1 MEQSSKAASQYMEGP
16 DMSIS
21 EKGMYYFGILA
32 KTLSFTKAA
41 DTLFMSQQAMSK
53 QIRLLEEEVGVQ
65 LVERKPKVHLT
76 PAGIRLLEYYQTIQ
90 SEEARLKKDIALMSE
105 GPEYRRIAA
114 SMAEGRTRVILP
126 NLMNAFQPLM
136 RRVVC
141 DFVSSGYSTASRLLQ
156 SGAVDLY
163 FGMLEACLQYGVQT
177 PLWEEQFCLIVPFE
191 LLYRLPV
198 QERIDLQELAVCGVE
213 LERVC
218 TWPLPWVMPN
228 ENGRLG
234 QLLKHSFE
242 DVRAAPE
249 VAAYAYPFETAL
261 DLCSMGM
268 GMAIAFRTEVFG
280 AAEQLQN
287 RHLAVLPLR
296 EVKQSF
302 TLGLVTKSGWE
313 ADPELM
319 DYVECAKRAAIEVT
333 LEIDSFF
340 NAYCPRQTFI

>member
-1 MEQSSKAASQYMEGP
+1 
-16 DMSIS
+16 MSIS
-21 EKGMYYFGILA
+21 EKGMYYLSVLA

-41 DTLFMSQQAMSK
+41 DTLFISQQAMSK

-65 LVERKPKVHLT
+65 IVERKPKIQLT

-90 SEEARLKKDIALMSE
+90 SEEAQLKMDITLLSE
-105 GPEYRRIAA
+105 GPESRRIAA
-114 SMAEGRTRVILP
+114 SMTEGRVRVLLP
-126 NLMNAFQPLM
+126 NLLDAYQPRQ

-156 SGAVDLY
+156 TGMVDLY

-177 PLWEEQFCLIVPFE
+177 PLMAEQLCLIVPND
-191 LLYRLPV
+191 LMYRLPIR
-198 QERIDLQELAVCGVE
+198 ERRLLPELANRGVE

-234 QLLKHSFE
+234 HLLKRSFE
-242 DVRAAPE
+242 AVRTSPDA
-249 VAAYAYPFETAL
+249 AAYAYPFETAL
-261 DLCSMGM
+261 DLCSMGL

-280 AAEQLQN
+280 MAEQMQN
-287 RHLAVLPLR
+287 RHLSVFQLH

-302 TLGLVTKSGWE
+302 TLGLVTKSE
-313 ADPELM
+313 LEEDPELL
-319 DYVECAKRAAIEVT
+319 DYVECAKRAAAEVAM
-333 LEIDSFF
+333 DMDGFF
-340 NAYCPRQTFI
+340 NEYCPRQTFA